1 MGDKEIKVL
10 IFLINKESF
19 ATNIMEVERILEY
32 EEPTKIPDTP
42 SFIDGVINYEGKILP
57 IISLSRRFHFNDE
70 GITNNTK
77 IIVSKHERGKYG
89 VIVDFVSEVRDV
101 NSSSIEESPDI
112 VGGISKRYIKALI
125 KLEHKIIK
133 FLNLET
139 IITDEEKALL

>member
-1 MGDKEIKVL
+1 MENKGIKIL

-19 ATNIMEVERILEY
+19 ATDIMEVERILEY
-32 EEPTKIPDTP
+32 EEPTKIPDSP
-42 SFIDGVINYEGKILP
+42 SFIDGVINYEEKILP
-57 IISLSRRFHFNDE
+57 IINLSRRFHFDDK
-70 GITNNTK
+70 GITKDTK

-101 NSSSIEESPDI
+101 NSSIIEESPDI
-112 VGGISKRYIKALI
+112 VGGTSKRYIKGLI

-133 FLNLET
+133 LLNLET